1 MVIGQEGMALH
12 KKGENE
18 VRHQEDTLYSEDGEV
33 LALLPRV
40 VGAPSLDMPKAMDG
54 ALGSMSWWG

>member
-1 MVIGQEGMALH
+1 MVTGQEGMALH

-18 VRHQEDTLYSEDGEV
+18 VRHQEDTLYLEDSEV

-40 VGAPSLDMPKAMDG
+40 VGAPSLDMRKAIDR
-54 ALGSMSWWG
+54 ALGSLSWWG